1 MGICPTIIFYL
12 KDIMKAF
19 IAQGIVLSHVACHNE
34 RRRASERL
42 NKPIEEIPL
51 MFGSVRM
58 AINKIQL
65 DGQVFDID
73 KSSTVSS
80 IKEQRLILEISYKFD
95 YKNVAPG
102 ELAGP
107 IIEEHSVVEDMKV
120 NHRYSLHM
128 TDSRV
133 NNKHYMKLINPS
145 AGNAI
150 KSYFLK
156 AWADDINFL
165 DEPSLTS
172 SQLTVSPQEIVKGFN
187 LNPQLVIA

>member
-1 MGICPTIIFYL
+1 
-12 KDIMKAF
+12 MKEF

-34 RRRASERL
+34 RRRAAERL
-42 NKPIEEIPL
+42 NKPVEEIPL
-51 MFGSVRM
+51 KFGSVRM
-58 AINKIQL
+58 AVNRIQL
-65 DGQVFDID
+65 TDGDTTQVYDID
-73 KSSTVSS
+73 KSSDDPA

-95 YKNVAPG
+95 YQNVQEG
-102 ELAGP
+102 SITGP
-107 IIEEHSVVEDMKV
+107 VIEEHDIVNELQI

-133 NNKHYMKLINPS
+133 NERHYMKLINPS

-165 DEPSLTS
+165 DEPSLLQTGLS
-172 SQLTVSPQEIVKGFN
+172 ISPKNVVQGFN